1 VVVNDQDGHA
11 VSNLPQI
18 KKRLFVGK
26 KKTNK
31 MPKKRQSSSSLK
43 KKKHLIL
50 YMNGLS
56 YKTLLDRKEF
66 QRKIV
71 LYISHENKKRVVGG
85 GIVVISCE

>member
-1 VVVNDQDGHA
+1 LLKTRKEILSQNF
-11 VSNLPQI
+11 LKT
-18 KKRLFVGK
+18 KKNFSVEK
-26 KKTNK
+26 KKPTKCLRKNK
-31 MPKKRQSSSSLK
+31 ARHLSK